1 MFIVCGREN
10 LGTREFRV
18 KDQTRHGSSASGD
31 RLGELDIK
39 IEDQTGRTVSIIEA
53 LNLDYCDT
61 TKIESHVDKLL
72 CKYDSSG
79 LKENYILV
87 YVTAAD
93 FVGLCQKYRA
103 HLEKIDYKAYPLQGK
118 IAEPETGFNK
128 IMAYRGR
135 HRCHKGETVL
145 DHILVEM

>member
-1 MFIVCGREN
+1 
-10 LGTREFRV
+10 
-18 KDQTRHGSSASGD
+18 
-31 RLGELDIK
+31 
-39 IEDQTGRTVSIIEA
+39 
-53 LNLDYCDT
+53 
-61 TKIESHVDKLL
+61 VDKLL

-87 YVTAAD
+87 YAAAAD
-93 FVGLCQKYRA
+93 FPGLCQKYRA

-118 IAEPETGFNK
+118 IAETETGFNK
-128 IMAYRGR
+128 IMAYRAH